1 MGLVK
6 HIIAEQEAFD
16 DFIALV
22 LDEAEDNLATRPEG
36 AFAQMKLKL
45 NPNDTGETVDGILYD
60 FPDAAQPTQHVFVPD
75 HNPRKYVVMP
85 ANDWVE
91 EAEDEDLGY
100 HNLRASD
107 L

>member
-6 HIIAEQEAFD
+6 HILEEQEAFN

-22 LDEAEDNLATRPEG
+22 LDNAEDNLATRPEG
-36 AFAQMKLKL
+36 TLAQMKIQK
-45 NPNDTGETVDGILYD
+45 NPNDIGETVDGILYD
-60 FPDAAQPTQHVFVPD
+60 FPTTARPSQCVFVPD
-75 HNPRKYVVMP
+75 HDPRKYIVMP
-85 ANDWVE
+85 ANDWAE

-100 HNLRASD
+100 HGLRASD

>member
-6 HIIAEQEAFD
+6 HIIEEQEAFD
-16 DFIALV
+16 EFIALV

-36 AFAQMKLKL
+36 TFAQMKLLL

-60 FPDAAQPTQHVFVPD
+60 FPTTAQPTKCVFVPD
-75 HNPRKYVVMP
+75 HNPRKYIVLP
-85 ANDWVE
+85 ANDWVD

-100 HNLRASD
+100 HGLRASD